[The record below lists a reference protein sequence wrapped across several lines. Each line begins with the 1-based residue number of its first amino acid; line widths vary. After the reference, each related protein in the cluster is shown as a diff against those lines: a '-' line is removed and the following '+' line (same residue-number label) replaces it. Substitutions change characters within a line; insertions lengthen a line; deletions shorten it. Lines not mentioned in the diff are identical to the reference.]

1 MATETTVLLE
11 SVSTQTD
18 DPTVFLYS
26 DKKKGSGFNGRGQGV
41 HTAIFELSGVLGKI
55 KLQGTLAMIPG
66 DADWVDIKFDD
77 QSELD
82 TEDSTLLSGNIS
94 KNFTGNWL
102 WIRAAHSLQQGSITR
117 IRFNF

>member
-1 MATETTVLLE
+1 MATETTVILE

-26 DKKKGSGFNGRGQGV
+26 DKKKGSGFNGRGRGV
-41 HTAIFELSGVLGKI
+41 HTAVFELSSFLGTI
-55 KLQGTLAMIPG
+55 KLQGTLEMIPG
-66 DADWVDIKFDD
+66 DDDWVDIRFDD
-77 QSELD
+77 LSELSTD
-82 TEDSTLLSGNIS
+82 DSTMLSGNIS